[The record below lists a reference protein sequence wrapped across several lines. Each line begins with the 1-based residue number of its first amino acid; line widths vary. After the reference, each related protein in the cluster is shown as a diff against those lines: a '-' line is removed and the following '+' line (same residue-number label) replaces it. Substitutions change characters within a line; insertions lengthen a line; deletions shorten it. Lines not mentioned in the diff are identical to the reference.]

1 MTRRAAPPGD
11 GTAVPEVVQWMR
23 RDMGRD
29 LARRREAAGLTQ
41 EKFADLT
48 GRYGRS
54 TVSHAETGIGDTG
67 REFWV
72 IADRL
77 LGTDGLFAECHDLI
91 REYLG
96 QGKRAAV
103 TCDGIEEL
111 RCHLVLKSAEPL
123 AALAGYHRLGWPV
136 SADGDRLKLAVGT
149 VADVLEVTRQAGA
162 LATAWWLETGGAEN
176 PARGLPALP
185 APGMSLAVIDA
196 GERWYFLVSAGSF
209 PWSFPWGASGDGHA
223 GTVPEGRAVRWHAK
237 GGSIPVPPSKDGPAA
252 ARWAHLPVSAL
263 QPAPALA
270 VLDLLGKAAAMT
282 RAPGTLRLPGGAIA
296 VPAALPQREITPLY
310 LPLKRCRRDFPA
322 PCKTMPAYRPE
333 FFCGGRTPPT
343 IGPDSRG

>member
-1 MTRRAAPPGD
+1 MTRQAASSGD
-11 GTAVPEVVQWMR
+11 GPPDPEVVRWMR
-23 RDMGRD
+23 RGMGRD
-29 LARRREAAGLTQ
+29 LARRREEAGLTQ

-48 GRYGRS
+48 GRYGRG

-136 SADGDRLKLAVGT
+136 SADGDRLALAAGT
-149 VADVLEVTRQAGA
+149 VADVLEVTRPAGA
-162 LATAWWLETGGAEN
+162 VATAWWLETGGAEN
-176 PARGLPALP
+176 AARGLAALP

-209 PWSFPWGASGDGHA
+209 PWGASGGRHV
-223 GTVPEGRAVRWHAK
+223 GTAPEGPAVRWHAR
-237 GGSIPVPPSKDGPAA
+237 GSSIPVPPSKDGQAA

-282 RAPGTLRLPGGAIA
+282 CAPGTLRLPGGAVA
-296 VPAALPQREITPLY
+296 VPAALPQR
-310 LPLKRCRRDFPA
+310 
-322 PCKTMPAYRPE
+322 
-333 FFCGGRTPPT
+333 
-343 IGPDSRG
+343 

>member
-1 MTRRAAPPGD
+1 MTRSAASSGD
-11 GTAVPEVVQWMR
+11 GPPAPEVVRWMR

-29 LARRREAAGLTQ
+29 LARRREEAGLTQ

-48 GRYGRS
+48 GRYGRG

-77 LGTDGLFAECHDLI
+77 LGTDGLFMECHDMI

-96 QGKRAAV
+96 QGKRAVV

-136 SADGDRLKLAVGT
+136 SADGDRLTLAAGT
-149 VADVLEVTRQAGA
+149 VADVLEVTRPAGA
-162 LATAWWLETGGAEN
+162 VATAWWLETGGAEN
-176 PARGLPALP
+176 AARGLAALP

-209 PWSFPWGASGDGHA
+209 PWGASGGGHV
-223 GTVPEGRAVRWHAK
+223 GTIPEGPAVRWHAK
-237 GGSIPVPPSKDGPAA
+237 GSIIPVPPSKAGQAA

-270 VLDLLGKAAAMT
+270 VLDLLGKASVMT
-282 RAPGTLRLPGGAIA
+282 RAPGTLRLPGGAVA
-296 VPAALPQREITPLY
+296 VPAALPQR
-310 LPLKRCRRDFPA
+310 
-322 PCKTMPAYRPE
+322 
-333 FFCGGRTPPT
+333 
-343 IGPDSRG
+343 

>member
-1 MTRRAAPPGD
+1 VSTPTDPPGD
-11 GTAVPEVVQWMR
+11 GTPDPEVVRGMR

-29 LARRREAAGLTQ
+29 LARRREEAGLTQ

-48 GRYGRS
+48 GRYGRG

-77 LGTDGLFAECHDLI
+77 LGTGGLFAECHDLI

-96 QGKRAAV
+96 QEKRAAV
-103 TCDGIEEL
+103 TGDGVKEL
-111 RCHLVLKSAEPL
+111 RCHVVLKSAQPL
-123 AALAGYHRLGWPV
+123 TALAGYRRLDWPV
-136 SADGDRLKLAVGT
+136 KADGERLALITGT
-149 VADVLEVTRQAGA
+149 DADVLEVTRPAGA
-162 LATAWWLETGGAEN
+162 VAVAWWLETGGAADA
-176 PARGLPALP
+176 ARGLAALP

-209 PWSFPWGASGDGHA
+209 PWSASGGGST
-223 GTVPEGRAVRWHAK
+223 GTVQERAAVRWHAT
-237 GGSIPVPPSKDGPAA
+237 GSSIPAPPSKAGQAA

-270 VLDLLGKAAAMT
+270 VLDLLGRAAAMT
-282 RAPGTLRLPGGAIA
+282 CAPGTLRLPGGAVA
-296 VPAALPQREITPLY
+296 VPAALPQR
-310 LPLKRCRRDFPA
+310 
-322 PCKTMPAYRPE
+322 
-333 FFCGGRTPPT
+333 
-343 IGPDSRG
+343 

>member
-1 MTRRAAPPGD
+1 VSRLAAPSGD
-11 GTAVPEVVQWMR
+11 GTPDPEVVRWMR

-29 LARRREAAGLTQ
+29 LARRREEAGLTQ

-48 GRYGRS
+48 GRYGRG

-67 REFWV
+67 REFWI

-111 RCHLVLKSAEPL
+111 RCHLVLKSAEPQ
-123 AALAGYHRLGWPV
+123 AALAGYRRLGWPV
-136 SADGDRLKLAVGT
+136 SADGDRLALVTGT
-149 VADVLEVTRQAGA
+149 VADVLEVTRPAGA
-162 LATAWWLETGGAEN
+162 VAAAWWRETGGAEN
-176 PARGLPALP
+176 AARGLAALP
-185 APGMSLAVIDA
+185 APWMSLAVIDA
-196 GERWYFLVSAGSF
+196 GERWYFLVSKGSF
-209 PWSFPWGASGDGHA
+209 PWNADGGGSNTGIA
-223 GTVPEGRAVRWHAK
+223 PQGAVRWHTA
-237 GGSIPVPPSKDGPAA
+237 GSSIPVPPSKTGQAA
-252 ARWAHLPVSAL
+252 ARWAYLPVSAF

-282 RAPGTLRLPGGAIA
+282 CAPGTLRLPGGAVA
-296 VPAALPQREITPLY
+296 VPAALP
-310 LPLKRCRRDFPA
+310 RR
-322 PCKTMPAYRPE
+322 
-333 FFCGGRTPPT
+333 
-343 IGPDSRG
+343 

>member
-1 MTRRAAPPGD
+1 VNHPTAPSGGGAP
-11 GTAVPEVVQWMR
+11 APEIVGWMR

-29 LARRREAAGLTQ
+29 LARRREDAGLTQ

-48 GRYGRS
+48 SRYGRG

-77 LGTDGLFAECHDLI
+77 LGTGSLFAECHDLI
-91 REYLG
+91 REYPG

-111 RCHLVLKSAEPL
+111 QCHLVLKSAQPQV
-123 AALAGYHRLGWPV
+123 ALAGYRRLGWPV
-136 SADGDRLKLAVGT
+136 RREGDRLALDTGT
-149 VADVLEVTRQAGA
+149 VADVLEVTRPAGVV
-162 LATAWWLETGGAEN
+162 ATAWWLETGGAEN
-176 PARGLPALP
+176 AARGLAALP
-185 APGMSLAVIDA
+185 APGMSLAVVDA
-196 GERWYFLVSAGSF
+196 GECWYFLVSPGN
-209 PWSFPWGASGDGHA
+209 FPWGASGG
-223 GTVPEGRAVRWHAK
+223 GNTSTVLEGATVRWHAT
-237 GGSIPVPPSKDGPAA
+237 GSSIPAPPSKAGQAA

-282 RAPGTLRLPGGAIA
+282 RAPGTLRLPSGAVA
-296 VPAALPQREITPLY
+296 VPAALPQR
-310 LPLKRCRRDFPA
+310 
-322 PCKTMPAYRPE
+322 
-333 FFCGGRTPPT
+333 
-343 IGPDSRG
+343 

>member
-1 MTRRAAPPGD
+1 VTRTAAPPGD
-11 GTAVPEVVQWMR
+11 GALVPEIVRWMR

-29 LARRREAAGLTQ
+29 LARRREEAGLTQ

-48 GRYGRS
+48 GRYGRG

-96 QGKRAAV
+96 QGKRSAV
-103 TCDGIEEL
+103 TCDGIDEL
-111 RCHLVLKSAEPL
+111 RCHLILKSAEPY
-123 AALAGYHRLGWPV
+123 AALAAYRRLGWPV
-136 SADGDRLKLAVGT
+136 SADGDRLALAAGT
-149 VADVLEVTRQAGA
+149 VADVLEVTRPAGA
-162 LATAWWLETGGAEN
+162 VAAAWWLETGGAEN
-176 PARGLPALP
+176 AVRGLGALP
-185 APGMSLAVIDA
+185 APGISLAVIDA
-196 GERWYFLVSAGSF
+196 GERWYFLVSTGSF
-209 PWSFPWGASGDGHA
+209 PWGTEGRDNAGAA
-223 GTVPEGRAVRWHAK
+223 PEGATVRWHAA
-237 GGSIPVPPSKDGPAA
+237 GSSIPAPPSKAGQAA

-282 RAPGTLRLPGGAIA
+282 RAPGTLRLPGGAVA
-296 VPAALPQREITPLY
+296 VPAILSHP
-310 LPLKRCRRDFPA
+310 
-322 PCKTMPAYRPE
+322 
-333 FFCGGRTPPT
+333 
-343 IGPDSRG
+343 

>member
-1 MTRRAAPPGD
+1 MNTPASPSAG
-11 GTAVPEVVQWMR
+11 GTPDPEVVRQIR
-23 RDMGRD
+23 RDMGQD
-29 LARRREAAGLTQ
+29 LARRREEAGLTQ

-48 GRYGRS
+48 GRYGRG

-77 LGTDGLFAECHDLI
+77 LGTGGLFAECHDLI

-96 QGKRAAV
+96 QEKRAAV

-111 RCHLVLKSAEPL
+111 RCHVVLKSAQPY
-123 AALAGYHRLGWPV
+123 AALSGYRRLGWPV
-136 SADGDRLKLAVGT
+136 TADGDRLALVTGT
-149 VADVLEVTRQAGA
+149 AADVLEVTRPAGA
-162 LATAWWLETGGAEN
+162 VAVAWWLETGGAEN
-176 PARGLPALP
+176 AARGLPALP

-209 PWSFPWGASGDGHA
+209 PWGADA
-223 GTVPEGRAVRWHAK
+223 GGSAGAAQEGPAVRWHAT
-237 GGSIPVPPSKDGPAA
+237 GSSIPAPPSKAGLAA

-270 VLDLLGKAAAMT
+270 VLDLLGKAASMT
-282 RAPGTLRLPGGAIA
+282 RAPGTLRLPGGAVA
-296 VPAALPQREITPLY
+296 VPAALPQR
-310 LPLKRCRRDFPA
+310 
-322 PCKTMPAYRPE
+322 
-333 FFCGGRTPPT
+333 
-343 IGPDSRG
+343 

>member
-1 MTRRAAPPGD
+1 VSTPSAPSEG
-11 GTAVPEVVQWMR
+11 GVPAPEIVRWMR

-29 LARRREAAGLTQ
+29 LARRREEAGLTQ
-41 EKFADLT
+41 DKFADLT
-48 GRYGRS
+48 GRYGRG

-77 LGTDGLFAECHDLI
+77 LGTGGLFAECHDLI

-111 RCHLVLKSAEPL
+111 RCHLVLKSAQPQ
-123 AALAGYHRLGWPV
+123 AALAGYRRLGWPV
-136 SADGDRLKLAVGT
+136 TADGDRLALAAGT
-149 VADVLEVTRQAGA
+149 VTDVLEVTRPAGA
-162 LATAWWLETGGAEN
+162 VATAWWLETGGTEN
-176 PARGLPALP
+176 AARGLAALP

-209 PWSFPWGASGDGHA
+209 PWGTSVGGHA
-223 GTVPEGRAVRWHAK
+223 GTAPEGAEVRWHAT
-237 GGSIPVPPSKDGPAA
+237 GSSIPAPPSKAGQAA

-263 QPAPALA
+263 QPAPAMA
-270 VLDLLGKAAAMT
+270 VLDLLGKAASMT
-282 RAPGTLRLPGGAIA
+282 CAPGTLRLPGGAVA
-296 VPAALPQREITPLY
+296 VAAALPQR
-310 LPLKRCRRDFPA
+310 
-322 PCKTMPAYRPE
+322 
-333 FFCGGRTPPT
+333 
-343 IGPDSRG
+343 

>member
-1 MTRRAAPPGD
+1 VSPLTAPSGD
-11 GTAVPEVVQWMR
+11 GASDPEVVRWMR

-29 LARRREAAGLTQ
+29 LARRREEAGLTQ
-41 EKFADLT
+41 DKLADLT
-48 GRYGRS
+48 GRYGRG

-77 LGTDGLFAECHDLI
+77 LGTGGLFAECHDLI

-103 TCDGIEEL
+103 ACDGIEEL
-111 RCHLVLKSAEPL
+111 RCNLVLKSAQPQ
-123 AALAGYHRLGWPV
+123 AALAGYRRLGWPV
-136 SADGDRLKLAVGT
+136 SADGERLALVTGT
-149 VADVLEVTRQAGA
+149 VADVLEVTRPAGA
-162 LATAWWLETGGAEN
+162 VATAWWLETGGAEN
-176 PARGLPALP
+176 AARGLAALP

-209 PWSFPWGASGDGHA
+209 PWDASRGGHA
-223 GTVPEGRAVRWHAK
+223 GTVHEGAAVRWHAT
-237 GGSIPVPPSKDGPAA
+237 GSRIPVPPSKAGQAA

-270 VLDLLGKAAAMT
+270 VLDLLGKATAMT
-282 RAPGTLRLPGGAIA
+282 CTPGTLRLPGGAVA
-296 VPAALPQREITPLY
+296 VPAALPQR
-310 LPLKRCRRDFPA
+310 
-322 PCKTMPAYRPE
+322 
-333 FFCGGRTPPT
+333 
-343 IGPDSRG
+343 